1 VRSGQAE
8 IRTQLLCSSAASYE
22 AAGAERS
29 GDQRDSV
36 PRPPRRAA
44 QRRPGPGQAHPSVQR
59 PGYRPA
65 RRVTSALRSWG
76 DNDETHLSSAAGRTR
91 DDETILLYSRPEK
104 DKLRNI
110 AANPKVSF
118 ALDVTDIG
126 RNIVRLEGT
135 ARRAR
140 DQPPANEH
148 PAYLVKYTERLGAL
162 FGTPE
167 QFAALFSAAL
177 IITPARLHT

>member
-1 VRSGQAE
+1 MNLTSH
-8 IRTQLLCSSAASYE
+8 LPP
-22 AAGAERS
+22 AERDRVE
-29 GDQRDSV
+29 GRLRGNLIAWLTTVRPDGQPVTV
-36 PRPPRRAA
+36 P
-44 QRRPGPGQAHPSVQR
+44 VWF
-59 PGYRPA
+59 
-65 RRVTSALRSWG
+65 L
-76 DNDETHLSSAAGRTR
+76 LR
-91 DDETILLYSRPEK
+91 DDETILVYSRPEK

-140 DQPPANEH
+140 GQPPAHEH
-148 PAYLVKYTERLGAL
+148 PAYLAKYTERLAAM

-167 QFAALFSAAL
+167 QFATLFSAAL
-177 IITPARLHT
+177 IITPAKLHT